1 MTAGVAGMNRVRGFT
16 VIMGLGL
23 AAYAGHVVLGLG
35 GEGAASFFQDW
46 LYNGLLLAA
55 AASCLLRAFA
65 VAAERARWLSLG
77 GAILCL
83 FSGEL
88 YYTLHLSNL
97 DEPPYPSVSDA
108 LYLAF
113 YPAGYA
119 GLVLFAPRASRRLR
133 ANLWLDGLVSA
144 LAVAALAAALLLQP
158 ITASTGG
165 DRLEVAT
172 TLAYPLAD
180 VTLLV
185 FVVGLLALNGW
196 KPSRSWALIAAGLAT
211 MAVAD
216 GVFLWQS
223 AHGAYVEGQ
232 ALDAMW
238 PAAAVLL
245 GLAAWQTAQQQ
256 SARLEGW
263 RMLAMPALFA
273 LVPVGLLVYGNLEP
287 MNRLA
292 LALAAAALVVAI
304 VRMALTFAGTL
315 RMTAEA
321 TRAAL
326 TDALTDLGNRRALLA
341 DLEAELAVAR
351 PDDPSVL
358 VLFDLDGFKDY
369 NDAFGHPAGDAL
381 LVRLGHRLREAMAG
395 RGCAY
400 RLGGDE
406 FCALLRHRGDGHAE
420 DVERALAALS
430 DHGEGFHV
438 ASSHGTVV
446 LPAEAR
452 DTERA
457 LQLADGRLYTQKGV
471 RRRHATTAQLRDVL
485 LQMVSERT
493 PDLRHHIDDVA
504 ALAHGVGQ
512 RLRLRPHE
520 LHELVRAA
528 ELHDIGKMAIPDAI
542 LDKEG
547 SLEVSEWEFMRRHTV
562 IGERMLH
569 VAPALS
575 GVARLVRSSHERM
588 DGSGYPDG
596 LRGGEIPLGARI
608 VAVCD
613 AYHAMTSERPYQRA
627 LKPHEALAELTRC
640 AGRQFDPEV
649 VAAIRAELAGPA
661 LRPLPGGRM
670 ATAPG
675 RPLRGLIAS

>member
-1 MTAGVAGMNRVRGFT
+1 MNGVRAFT
-16 VIMGLGL
+16 VLMCAGL
-23 AAYAGHVVLGLG
+23 AAYAGHVVLGVG
-35 GEGAASFFQDW
+35 GEGAESFFQDW

-55 AASCLLRAFA
+55 AVSCLLRAFV
-65 VAAERARWLSLG
+65 VAGERARWLSLG
-77 GAILCL
+77 AGILCL
-83 FSGEL
+83 FGGEMF
-88 YYTLHLSNL
+88 YTLHLSEM
-97 DEPPYPSVSDA
+97 DDPPYPSVGDA

-119 GLVLFAPRASRRLR
+119 GLVLFAPRGSRRLR
-133 ANLWLDGLVSA
+133 GDLWLDGLVSA

-196 KPSRSWALIAAGLAT
+196 KPSRSWALLAAGLAT

-216 GVFLWQS
+216 GIFLWQS
-223 AHGAYVEGQ
+223 AHGAYVEGA
-232 ALDAMW
+232 ALDALW

-245 GLAAWQTAQQQ
+245 GLAAWQPVRHE
-256 SARLEGW
+256 SASLEGW

-273 LVPVGLLVYGNLEP
+273 LMPVALLVYGNLEP

-292 LALAAAALVVAI
+292 LALAAGALVVAI
-304 VRMALTFAGTL
+304 VRMALTFAATL

-326 TDALTDLGNRRALLA
+326 TDALTGLGNRRALLA
-341 DLEAELAVAR
+341 DLDAEVAVA
-351 PDDPSVL
+351 DPQDPCVL

-381 LVRLGHRLREAMAG
+381 LVRLGHRLRDATAG
-395 RGCAY
+395 QGSVY

-406 FCALLRHRGDGHAE
+406 FCALLRHCGDGHAD

-438 ASSHGTVV
+438 TSSHGVVV
-446 LPAEAR
+446 LPQEAR

-471 RRRHATTAQLRDVL
+471 RRRHATTAQVRDVL

-512 RLRLRPHE
+512 RLGLRPHE
-520 LHELVRAA
+520 LQELVRAA

-542 LDKEG
+542 LDKADTLDG
-547 SLEVSEWEFMRRHTV
+547 PEWEFMRRHTV

-575 GVARLVRSSHERM
+575 NVARLVRWSHERM
-588 DGSGYPDG
+588 DGGGYPDG

-608 VAVCD
+608 IAVCD

-627 LKPHEALAELTRC
+627 LKPHEALAELARC
-640 AGRQFDPEV
+640 AGTQFDPDAV
-649 VAAIRAELAGPA
+649 VAIRAELAAPTFSRAASGHGA
-661 LRPLPGGRM
+661 SEHAFGR
-670 ATAPG
+670 
-675 RPLRGLIAS
+675 LIAS

>member
-1 MTAGVAGMNRVRGFT
+1 MNGARWFTAAMCAA
-16 VIMGLGL
+16 L
-23 AAYAGHVVLGLG
+23 AAYAAHVVFGLG
-35 GEGAASFFQDW
+35 GHGADGFFQDW
-46 LYNGLLLAA
+46 VYNGLLLAA
-55 AASCLLRAFA
+55 AVSCLLRGFTT
-65 VAAERARWLSLG
+65 AAERARWLSLG
-77 GAILCL
+77 SGILCL
-83 FSGEL
+83 FAGEL
-88 YYTLHLSNL
+88 YYTLHLSQM
-97 DEPPYPSVSDA
+97 DDPPYPSLADA

-119 GLVLFAPRASRRLR
+119 GLVLFSPRASRRLR
-133 ANLWLDGLVSA
+133 AGLWLDGLVSA
-144 LAVAALAAALLLQP
+144 LAVAALMAALLLQP
-158 ITASTGG
+158 ISASTGG

-196 KPSRSWALIAAGLAT
+196 KPSRAWALIAAGLAT

-223 AHGAYVEGQ
+223 AHGTYVEGE
-232 ALDAMW
+232 ALDALW

-245 GLAAWQTAQQQ
+245 GLAAWQPSRRATAHM
-256 SARLEGW
+256 EGW
-263 RMLAMPALFA
+263 RVLAMPALFA
-273 LVPVGLLVYGNLEP
+273 LVPVALLVYGNLGH

-292 LALAAAALVVAI
+292 LVLAAAALVVAI
-304 VRMALTFAGTL
+304 ARMALAFGETL

-326 TDALTDLGNRRALLA
+326 TDALTGLGNRRALLA
-341 DLEAELAVAR
+341 DLEAELAGPD
-351 PDDPSVL
+351 PDDPTVL

-381 LVRLGHRLREAMAG
+381 LVRLGHRLREATAAYG
-395 RGCAY
+395 SAY

-406 FCALLRHRGDGHAE
+406 FCVLFRHCGDGHAKQ
-420 DVERALAALS
+420 VQAALTALT

-438 ASSHGTVV
+438 TSSHGTVV
-446 LPAEAR
+446 LPAEAS

-471 RRRHATTAQLRDVL
+471 RRRQATTGQVRDVL

-504 ALAHGVGQ
+504 TLAQGVG
-512 RLRLRPHE
+512 RRMGLRRHE
-520 LHELVRAA
+520 LQELVRAA

-542 LDKEG
+542 LDKRG
-547 SLEVSEWEFMRRHTV
+547 ALDGPEWEFMRRHTV

-575 GVARLVRSSHERM
+575 GVARLVRWSHERV
-588 DGSGYPDG
+588 DGGGYPDG

-613 AYHAMTSERPYQRA
+613 AFHAMTSERPYQHA
-627 LKPHEALAELTRC
+627 MKPHEALAELMRC
-640 AGRQFDPEV
+640 SGTQFDPEV
-649 VAAIRAELAGPA
+649 VAAIRAELALPPAQRTPGARELA
-661 LRPLPGGRM
+661 LRASGRV
-670 ATAPG
+670 G
-675 RPLRGLIAS
+675 SR